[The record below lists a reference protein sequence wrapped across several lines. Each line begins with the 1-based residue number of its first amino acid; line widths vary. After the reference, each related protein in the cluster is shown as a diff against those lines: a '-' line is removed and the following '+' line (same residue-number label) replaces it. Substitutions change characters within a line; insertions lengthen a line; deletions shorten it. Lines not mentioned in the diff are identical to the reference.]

1 MSMQGLR
8 EVRGGMGANGEPAA
22 RSRVLLSLAEVRAS
36 GLPAFFFDHGEHLL
50 YMDGE
55 LFDLRD
61 GDAAWQAGSRPLPLP
76 RQILESGV
84 GIELGWRHAADCRC
98 HSCRKPGPQAT
109 AREAVA

>member
-1 MSMQGLR
+1 MSVQGLR
-8 EVRGGMGANGEPAA
+8 EAQRSRGDGGEPAA
-22 RSRVLLSLAEVRAS
+22 RSRALLSLKEVRAS

-84 GIELGWRHAADCRC
+84 GLELGWRHAADCRC
-98 HSCRKPGPQAT
+98 RYCRKRAPLVAAQA
-109 AREAVA
+109 AVA

>member
-8 EVRGGMGANGEPAA
+8 EVR
-22 RSRVLLSLAEVRAS
+22 RSRGENRERAAHSRALLSLEEVRAS

-55 LFDLRD
+55 LFDLHDR
-61 GDAAWQAGSRPLPLP
+61 DAAWQAGSRPLPLP

-98 HSCRKPGPQAT
+98 RYCGKRAPQET
-109 AREAVA
+109 ARAAVA

>member
-1 MSMQGLR
+1 MSIQGLR
-8 EVRGGMGANGEPAA
+8 EVRRSLGEDGGHAA
-22 RSRVLLSLAEVRAS
+22 RARALLSLEEVRAS

-55 LFDLRD
+55 LFDLNDR
-61 GDAAWQAGSRPLPLP
+61 DAAWQAGSHPRPLP

-98 HSCRKPGPQAT
+98 RHCRKQALQET
-109 AREAVA
+109 AQAALA